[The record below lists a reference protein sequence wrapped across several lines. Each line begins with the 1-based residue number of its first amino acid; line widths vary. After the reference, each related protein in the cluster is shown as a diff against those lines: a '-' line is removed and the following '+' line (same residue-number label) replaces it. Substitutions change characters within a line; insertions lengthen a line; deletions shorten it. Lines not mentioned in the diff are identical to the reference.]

1 MQKSRGFFVLAM
13 CLGTLLT
20 TMSSLSFAQSPAP
33 GEIKI
38 KRFTATGTAC
48 KKGKIAVNLSPD
60 SQALTLL
67 FDDFIVEAKPN
78 KALDIET
85 CAVRIALDVP
95 TGWTFA
101 IFNVDVRGYVSL
113 ERGLE
118 ANQKIV
124 LDSAHS
130 VRERDTMTFV
140 GPYDGDY
147 IHSANI
153 AVTSKDWLPCNRRN
167 NDHNLLVKASGVI
180 KRNRDAR
187 RDGLKP
193 IGIMTVDSLDGHL
206 SQTYRLA
213 WSRCAR
219 P

>member
-1 MQKSRGFFVLAM
+1 MLNSRIFYLSALF
-13 CLGTLLT
+13 LGIFSTLF
-20 TMSSLSFAQSPAP
+20 SSKLFAESPAP

-38 KRFTATGTAC
+38 KKFTAAGTAC

-60 SQALTLL
+60 QQALTLL
-67 FDDFIVEAKPN
+67 FDDFIVEMTPN
-78 KALDIET
+78 KVIDIET
-85 CAVRIALDVP
+85 CVVRIALDVP

-124 LDSAHS
+124 LDSVHS
-130 VRERDTMTFV
+130 KREKDTKTFV

-147 IHSANI
+147 IHSADI
-153 AVTSKDWLPCNRRN
+153 AVTPKDWLPCNRRN
-167 NDHNLLVKASGVI
+167 NDHNLLIRASGVI
-180 KRNRDAR
+180 RRNREAR
-187 RDGLKP
+187 RDQIKP
-193 IGIMTVDSLDGHL
+193 VGILTVDSLDGHL

-213 WSRCAR
+213 WTRCTR
-219 P
+219 S

>member
-1 MQKSRGFFVLAM
+1 MHKSRGFFAM
-13 CLGTLLT
+13 AMFFGISLT
-20 TMSSLSFAQSPAP
+20 TMSPICFADAPAP

-38 KRFTATGTAC
+38 KRYTAAGTAC
-48 KKGKIAVNLSPD
+48 KKGTIAVNLSPD
-60 SQALTLL
+60 QQALTLL

-78 KALDIET
+78 KSIDIET
-85 CAVRIALDVP
+85 CVVRIALDVP

-101 IFNVDVRGYVSL
+101 IFNVDVRGFVSL
-113 ERGLE
+113 EKGLE

-124 LDSAHS
+124 LDSGHS
-130 VRERDTMTFV
+130 SREKDTMTFA

-153 AVTSKDWLPCNRRN
+153 AVTAKDWLPCNRRN
-167 NDHNLLVKASGVI
+167 NDHNLLIRASGVI
-180 KRNRDAR
+180 KRNREAR
-187 RDGLKP
+187 RDNQRP
-193 IGIMTVDSLDGHL
+193 VGILTVDSLDGHL

-219 P
+219 R